1 MTPDFLEQVIA
12 QVRAS
17 GFEIVSL
24 DEAQFRMIEGD
35 HGKPFVC
42 FTFDDGYRDN
52 LEYAYPI
59 FKRHNLPFAIYV
71 PTDYADG
78 DGDLWWLA
86 LEKVI
91 VKVDALSVKLDGVHA
106 AAALRHAG
114 REGCRLPGRLLVAAD
129 HRRGR
134 RARLRARPVQR
145 CRLRSRQPLRRF
157 AKKEFTKFSGEIEK
171 IKDEKLK
178 AQATEL
184 QALMNKRYGS
194 HDQLFE
200 AYSNGLNEDRK
211 IYEMIKDEDL
221 MLEDLELQIET
232 TNAIYESV
240 FEANTQFNQLTE
252 EFNDA
257 KIKFYEE
264 FGINI
269 EKSK

>member
-1 MTPDFLEQVIA
+1 MIQLGGLLVRKLFIGVIIFIFASVVAGCSSPKDNIYQTLEETAAKEKEFNNQQEPIAELETQENSLFDEIMTLGMKE
-12 QVRAS
+12 
-17 GFEIVSL
+17 FEETTKL
-24 DEAQFRMIEGD
+24 ADEAL
-35 HGKPFVC
+35 K
-42 FTFDDGYRDN
+42 N
-52 LEYAYPI
+52 LD
-59 FKRHNLPFAIYV
+59 KREELMKKEKE
-71 PTDYADG
+71 
-78 DGDLWWLA
+78 A
-86 LEKVI
+86 L
-91 VKVDALSVKLDGVHA
+91 DA
-106 AAALRHAG
+106 
-114 REGCRLPGRLLVAAD
+114 
-129 HRRGR
+129 
-134 RARLRARPVQR
+134 
-145 CRLRSRQPLRRF
+145 

-184 QALMNKRYGS
+184 QALMNKRYES
-194 HDQLFE
+194 HHQLFE